1 MGRKREGVDTDT
13 LYARYKAGESLRDI
27 AKEIGMSHQA
37 IYLRFGK
44 AKLPVRSRGDAARA
58 TALNPE
64 SRKKITDTAKRKW
77 DAKMQITKKQLCKK
91 YVGGATMKQVGELAG
106 IGIGHVRRIL
116 KDEGVT
122 IRSAKGRIVSAETR
136 AKISASKLGKKR
148 GVMPQ
153 EWRDKIGARAR
164 ERYAD
169 PEYRKKWHEA
179 RYGKREESDGL

>member
-148 GVMPQ
+148 GPMPKA
-153 EWRDKIGARAR
+153 WRDKIGARAR